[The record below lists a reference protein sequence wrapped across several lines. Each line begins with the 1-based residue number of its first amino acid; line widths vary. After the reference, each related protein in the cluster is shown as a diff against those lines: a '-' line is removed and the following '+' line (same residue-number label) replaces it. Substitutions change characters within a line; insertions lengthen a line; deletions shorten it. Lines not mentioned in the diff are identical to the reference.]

1 MCTMINDKYLSVN
14 YMEKVEFDLT
24 SIIRYQRQVLLC
36 LPFKKK
42 TTLNVLCVSVA
53 PGKHS

>member
-36 LPFKKK
+36 LPFM
-42 TTLNVLCVSVA
+42 CVSVA